1 MITVDT
7 NSLLTILLLFFRVFA
22 FMFMVPMFG
31 TFFLPNIIR
40 VYLAFAVAASILMF
54 SDLEPLQ
61 ISSAL
66 EFSKLA
72 LQEVVFG
79 FLSGFFLRLL
89 FDTVFVA
96 GEVIAVNTGL
106 GFLMMFLPQQP
117 QTTVLAGFST
127 LMASTL
133 FLAVGGAEAVY
144 VGLAQSFNSVP
155 IGSFDIY
162 SINGKAFLSL
172 FYESFSLGVKLALP
186 VLIAAMLTN
195 IILAVIN
202 RFIPQINVFMVGL
215 PLQVM
220 VGLTVLLLS
229 LPVIG
234 LVLISYMREY
244 MLNFLSFIGSG

>member
-1 MITVDT
+1 M
-7 NSLLTILLLFFRVFA
+7 
-22 FMFMVPMFG
+22 
-31 TFFLPNIIR
+31 
-40 VYLAFAVAASILMF
+40 
-54 SDLEPLQ
+54 
-61 ISSAL
+61 
-66 EFSKLA
+66 
-72 LQEVVFG
+72 
-79 FLSGFFLRLL
+79 
-89 FDTVFVA
+89 
-96 GEVIAVNTGL
+96 
-106 GFLMMFLPQQP
+106 
-117 QTTVLAGFST
+117 
-127 LMASTL
+127 
-133 FLAVGGAEAVY
+133 Y

-162 SINGKAFLSL
+162 SMNGKAFLSL
-172 FYESFSLGVKLALP
+172 FYKSFSLGVKLALP